1 MYLLLDDVKGSVVL
15 GEKEDVSGLALL
27 LDGFSDEGL
36 RWHELSIFSSGK
48 RGKENVGGFEV
59 AEISSKVS
67 LNCVRDLLTG
77 WGCLKERS
85 NK

>member
-1 MYLLLDDVKGSVVL
+1 LDDVKGSVVL
-15 GEKEDVSGLALL
+15 CEKEDVSGLALL
-27 LDGFSDEGL
+27 LDGFGDKGF
-36 RWHELSIFSSGK
+36 RWHELTIFSSGK
-48 RGKENVGGFEV
+48 CGKENVGGFEV

-67 LNCVRDLLTG
+67 LNCVSDLLTG

>member
-1 MYLLLDDVKGSVVL
+1 MYLLLDDVKSGVVL
-15 GEKEDVSGLALL
+15 GEEEDVSCLALL
-27 LDGFSDEGL
+27 LDGFSDESF

-77 WGCLKERS
+77 WGCLKEGL